1 MKSAFFGIVPAATL
15 AIGLA
20 SASTACAQEFGFPG
34 EVVDGPVLGAGVDG
48 GFGNTYIQPPPV
60 TGIPGNRWSMLG
72 GPSYFEGI
80 PYEAEIARDSPFLT
94 AQPVAAAPVQNR
106 RNGRKVAVAP
116 APYGTPLPQGR
127 LNGAGMPTPPLY
139 APYTR
144 YQTYG
149 AAYGMGPYGSNYY
162 SGFWHGQPIYP

>member
-1 MKSAFFGIVPAATL
+1 MMKRVFFGVILASTL
-15 AIGLA
+15 SVGLA
-20 SASTACAQEFGFPG
+20 STLSAQEFGFPG
-34 EVVDGPVLGAGVDG
+34 EVVDGPVLGSGVDG

-80 PYEAEIARDSPFLT
+80 PYEAEIAHDSPFVT
-94 AQPVAAAPVQNR
+94 APPVAAAPVQGR
-106 RNGRKVAVAP
+106 RNGRKVAGPP

-127 LNGAGMPTPPLY
+127 LYGQGMPTPPLY
-139 APYTR
+139 APSSR
-144 YQTYG
+144 YQAYG